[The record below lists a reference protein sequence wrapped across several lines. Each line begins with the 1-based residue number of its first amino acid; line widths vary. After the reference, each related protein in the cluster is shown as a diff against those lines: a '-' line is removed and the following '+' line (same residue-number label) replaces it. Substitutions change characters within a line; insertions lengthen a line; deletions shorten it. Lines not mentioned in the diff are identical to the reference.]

1 MLRVKFG
8 EKKVK
13 LESLLS
19 QATALSA
26 EAAEDLKKSISIYD
40 TRANTGNKILDV
52 LLTEKSLYCEQNGI
66 TFSCMA
72 DGAKLDFM
80 TEGDLYCLFG
90 NIIDNA
96 IDERERRVVNFVVKS
111 KNDMLV
117 VQTENYFAGELV
129 FKDGLPQTTKGDK
142 NYHGFGMRSIR
153 MIVNKYGGALSAKAE
168 NGVFYLNIIFSPEKR
183 KKVAE

>member
-1 MLRVKFG
+1 
-8 EKKVK
+8 
-13 LESLLS
+13 
-19 QATALSA
+19 
-26 EAAEDLKKSISIYD
+26 
-40 TRANTGNKILDV
+40 
-52 LLTEKSLYCEQNGI
+52 
-66 TFSCMA
+66 MA

-80 TEGDLYCLFG
+80 ADGDLYCLFG
-90 NIIDNA
+90 NIIDNALEAVNA

-117 VQTENYFAGELV
+117 VQTENYFAGELT

-153 MIVNKYGGALSAKAE
+153 TIVNKYGGALSAKAE
-168 NGVFYLNIIFSPEKR
+168 DGVFYLNIIFCPEKR

>member
-1 MLRVKFG
+1 
-8 EKKVK
+8 
-13 LESLLS
+13 
-19 QATALSA
+19 
-26 EAAEDLKKSISIYD
+26 
-40 TRANTGNKILDV
+40 
-52 LLTEKSLYCEQNGI
+52 
-66 TFSCMA
+66 MA

-96 IDERERRVVNFVVKS
+96 LEAVNGHRRARAQGCEFCLIKS

-168 NGVFYLNIIFSPEKR
+168 DGVFYLNIIFSPEKR